1 MMISFENLTKP
12 IDFNDNNINVLC
24 IENKKLY
31 RNVVNSFY
39 NENPEEQ
46 NIFFSEDYNPFK
58 FRGNICFVNDFYNL
72 SISSSV
78 IKKLY
83 DEIAVFCNN
92 ELQEETTNIKSQI
105 IKLIDLVI
113 KNFDYDFNYNLDV
126 NLQDLFKIQNVK
138 PAISNVSLL
147 SSLLDYILVIN
158 KYIAPKCFLLLNL
171 HLYFNELELSDFY
184 KELTYNNINIFVVEN
199 NKNFETNIF
208 EKVTIIDNDL
218 CEIIEN

>member
-1 MMISFENLTKP
+1 MMISFESLTKP
-12 IDFNDNNINVLC
+12 IDFSSSNINVLC
-24 IENKKLY
+24 IENKRLY

-46 NIFFSEDYNPFK
+46 NMFFSEDYNPFK
-58 FRGNICFVNDFYNL
+58 FKGNICFVNDFYKL
-72 SISSSV
+72 SVSSSL

-83 DEIAVFCNN
+83 DELAVFCNN
-92 ELQEETTNIKSQI
+92 EIQEETSNIKSKI
-105 IKLIDLVI
+105 IEFIDLVI
-113 KNFDYDFNYNLDV
+113 SNFDYDFDYNLDV

-138 PAISNVSLL
+138 PAINNVSLL

-171 HLYFNELELSDFY
+171 HLYFNDSELTEFY
-184 KELTYNNINIFVVEN
+184 KELSYNKINIFIIEN
-199 NKNFETNIF
+199 KKDFKINMF